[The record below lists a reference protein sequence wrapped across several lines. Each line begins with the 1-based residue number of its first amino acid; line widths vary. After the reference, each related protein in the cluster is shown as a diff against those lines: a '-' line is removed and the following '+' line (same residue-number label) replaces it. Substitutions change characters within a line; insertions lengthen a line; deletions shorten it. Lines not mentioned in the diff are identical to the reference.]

1 MKLGIL
7 GGTFDP
13 IHLAHLR
20 LCEEL
25 REALAL
31 DRVLLIPAGDP
42 PLKRAGVTAA
52 PHRLEMVR
60 RAIASNPALEAD
72 DLELRRC
79 GPSYTV
85 DTLAAL
91 RARHPGAELWFLL
104 GADAL
109 ADLESWHQ
117 PARLLELANFA
128 VATRPGYVRPL
139 RELLPRAL
147 ATPFRDASLGGRPG
161 LLHANGN
168 ELRAVSST
176 PLEISARE
184 IRRRAA
190 AGESI
195 RYLVPDDVREYITKH
210 RLYSQPHQ
218 EREAD

>member
-1 MKLGIL
+1 MKLGVL

-20 LCEEL
+20 LAEEL

-31 DRVLLIPAGDP
+31 DRVVLVPAGDP
-42 PLKRAGVTAA
+42 PLKPGVTPAR
-52 PHRLEMVR
+52 HRLEMVR
-60 RAIASNPALEAD
+60 RACASNPGLEVD
-72 DLELRRC
+72 DLEIRRA

-91 RARHPGAELWFLL
+91 RAQRPGVELWFLL

-109 ADLESWHQ
+109 ADLAAWHE

-147 ATPFRDASLGGRPG
+147 AGPFRDATLGGRPG

-168 ELRAVSST
+168 QLRAVPFT

-195 RYLVPDDVREYITKH
+195 RYLVHDDVREYIAKH
-210 RLYSQPHQ
+210 HLYSQPLT

>member
-1 MKLGIL
+1 VKLGVL

-25 REALAL
+25 REVLAL
-31 DRVLLIPAGDP
+31 DRVVLVPAGDP
-42 PLKRAGVTAA
+42 PLKPHVTPAR
-52 PHRLEMVR
+52 HRLEMVR
-60 RAIASNPALEAD
+60 RAIASNSGLEAD
-72 DLELRRC
+72 DLEIHRP

-85 DTLAAL
+85 DTLAEL
-91 RARHPGAELWFLL
+91 RARRPGAELWFLL
-104 GADAL
+104 GADTL
-109 ADLESWHQ
+109 PDLESWHE
-117 PARLLELANFA
+117 PARLFELASFA
-128 VATRPGYVRPL
+128 VATRPGYSRPL

-147 ATPFRDASLGGRPG
+147 AMPFRDATLGGRPG

-168 ELRAVSST
+168 ELRAVSFT

-195 RYLVPDDVREYITKH
+195 RYLVPDDVREYIAKH
-210 RLYSQPHQ
+210 HLYSQPHQ
-218 EREAD
+218 EREDD